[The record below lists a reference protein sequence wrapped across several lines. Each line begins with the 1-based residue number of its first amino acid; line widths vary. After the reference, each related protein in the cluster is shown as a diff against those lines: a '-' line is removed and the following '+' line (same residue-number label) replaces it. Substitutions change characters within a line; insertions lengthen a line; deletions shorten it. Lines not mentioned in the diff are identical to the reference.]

1 MSDMSD
7 DLNDVK
13 KYYNTIK
20 NKNLDAVFGT
30 RFSKQSKVS
39 NYPIF
44 KLILNRF

>member
-30 RFSKQSKVS
+30 RFPNNQKYQITQ
-39 NYPIF
+39 Y
-44 KLILNRF
+44 LN